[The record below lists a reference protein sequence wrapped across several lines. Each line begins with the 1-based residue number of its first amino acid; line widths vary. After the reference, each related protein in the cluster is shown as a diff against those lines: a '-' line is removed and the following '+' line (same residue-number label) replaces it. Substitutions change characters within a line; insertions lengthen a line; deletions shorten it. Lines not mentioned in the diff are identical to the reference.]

1 MIDGNERPSK
11 STNVQ
16 DGMWSATG
24 GGESP
29 TGLFK
34 QRVNKLANSFT
45 KMTPS
50 LAALQQLRVA

>member
-1 MIDGNERPSK
+1 
-11 STNVQ
+11 
-16 DGMWSATG
+16 MWSATG

-45 KMTPS
+45 KMTPN
-50 LAALQQLRVA
+50 LAAAVKGCLDAIEVSCMETRCITHA

>member
-1 MIDGNERPSK
+1 
-11 STNVQ
+11 
-16 DGMWSATG
+16 MWSATG

-50 LAALQQLRVA
+50 LAAAVKGCLDAIEVSCMETRCITHA